1 MSFSVVRETL
11 NGALHGMPKYRQKQ
25 NPVSCAYC
33 KAMFRKTELCNWHV
47 ELVKQCRR
55 RRRRLTKRAMANL
68 KTNGDDDC
76 GSKEY
81 LEEVD
86 MKEMIGVKNDS
97 RMEVDDQQSKT
108 QPQLKIKINL
118 SRKKLVTSNV
128 NSVKQETTSGFD
140 ETPEE
145 GDFKLLG
152 VWVTFSCGYIFFNAP
167 M

>member
-1 MSFSVVRETL
+1 MSFLVVRETL

-33 KAMFRKTELCNWHV
+33 KAMFRNTELCNWHV

-68 KTNGDDDC
+68 KTNC

-108 QPQLKIKINL
+108 QPLKIKINL
-118 SRKKLVTSNV
+118 SRKKLVTTN
-128 NSVKQETTSGFD
+128 VKQETTSGFD

-145 GDFKLLG
+145 DDFKLLG

>member
-1 MSFSVVRETL
+1 MSSLVVRETL
-11 NGALHGMPKYRQKQ
+11 KSVLRVMPKYRQKQ
-25 NPVSCAYC
+25 NQGPVSCAYC
-33 KAMFRKTELCNWHV
+33 KTMFSNAERCNWHV

-86 MKEMIGVKNDS
+86 MKEMIGVKGDS

-108 QPQLKIKINL
+108 QPLKIKINL
-118 SRKKLVTSNV
+118 SRKKLVTTNV
-128 NSVKQETTSGFD
+128 KKQETTSGFD

-152 VWVTFSCGYIFFNAP
+152 VWVTFSCGYIFLNAP

>member
-1 MSFSVVRETL
+1 M
-11 NGALHGMPKYRQKQ
+11 
-25 NPVSCAYC
+25 
-33 KAMFRKTELCNWHV
+33 
-47 ELVKQCRR
+47 R

-68 KTNGDDDC
+68 KTNRDDDC

-86 MKEMIGVKNDS
+86 MKEMIGVKGDS

-108 QPQLKIKINL
+108 QPLKIKINL
-118 SRKKLVTSNV
+118 SRKKLVTKNV
-128 NSVKQETTSGFD
+128 NSVKQETKSGFD

-145 GDFKLLG
+145 DDFKLLG

>member
-1 MSFSVVRETL
+1 MNL
-11 NGALHGMPKYRQKQ
+11 RQK
-25 NPVSCAYC
+25 
-33 KAMFRKTELCNWHV
+33 
-47 ELVKQCRR
+47 
-55 RRRRLTKRAMANL
+55 
-68 KTNGDDDC
+68 TNRDDD
-76 GSKEY
+76 GISKEY

-86 MKEMIGVKNDS
+86 VKEMASVDEDS
-97 RMEVDDQQSKT
+97 RIEVDDKLTKT
-108 QPQLKIKINL
+108 QPLRIKIK
-118 SRKKLVTSNV
+118 LVNTNV

>member
-1 MSFSVVRETL
+1 MSFLVVRETL

-33 KAMFRKTELCNWHV
+33 KAMFRNTELCNWHV

-68 KTNGDDDC
+68 KTNC

-108 QPQLKIKINL
+108 QPLKIKINL
-118 SRKKLVTSNV
+118 SRKKLVTTN
-128 NSVKQETTSGFD
+128 VKQETTSGFD

>member
-1 MSFSVVRETL
+1 MTARVLSVVRETL

-33 KAMFRKTELCNWHV
+33 KAMFSNTELCNWHV

-55 RRRRLTKRAMANL
+55 RRRRLTKRAVANL
-68 KTNGDDDC
+68 KTNC

-86 MKEMIGVKNDS
+86 MKEMIGVKDDP
-97 RMEVDDQQSKT
+97 RMEVDDEQSKT
-108 QPQLKIKINL
+108 QPLKIKINL

-140 ETPEE
+140 ETREE

>member
-1 MSFSVVRETL
+1 MLVSFSVVRETL

-33 KAMFRKTELCNWHV
+33 KAMFRNTELCNWHV

-55 RRRRLTKRAMANL
+55 RRRRFTKRAMTNL
-68 KTNGDDDC
+68 KTNRDDDC

-86 MKEMIGVKNDS
+86 MKEMIGVKDDP
-97 RMEVDDQQSKT
+97 RMDDQQSKT
-108 QPQLKIKINL
+108 QPLKIKINL
-118 SRKKLVTSNV
+118 SRKKSTNV

>member
-11 NGALHGMPKYRQKQ
+11 NGPLHGMPKYRQKQ

-33 KAMFRKTELCNWHV
+33 KAMFSNTELCNWHV

-68 KTNGDDDC
+68 KTNC

-86 MKEMIGVKNDS
+86 MKEMIGVKGDS
-97 RMEVDDQQSKT
+97 RMEVDDKQSKT
-108 QPQLKIKINL
+108 QPLKIKINL
-118 SRKKLVTSNV
+118 SRKKLVTTN
-128 NSVKQETTSGFD
+128 VKQETTSGFD

-145 GDFKLLG
+145 DDFKLLG
-152 VWVTFSCGYIFFNAP
+152 VWITFSCGYIFLNAP

>member
-11 NGALHGMPKYRQKQ
+11 NGALHGMPKYKQKQ
-25 NPVSCAYC
+25 NPGLVSCAYC
-33 KAMFRKTELCNWHV
+33 NAMFRNTELCNWHV

-55 RRRRLTKRAMANL
+55 RRRRLIKRAVANL
-68 KTNGDDDC
+68 KTNC

-86 MKEMIGVKNDS
+86 MKEMIGVTDDS

-108 QPQLKIKINL
+108 QPLKIKINL
-118 SRKKLVTSNV
+118 SRKKLVTKNV
-128 NSVKQETTSGFD
+128 NSVKQETKSGFD

-145 GDFKLLG
+145 DDFKLLG
-152 VWVTFSCGYIFFNAP
+152 VWVTFSCGYIFLNAP

>member
-25 NPVSCAYC
+25 NLVSCAYC
-33 KAMFRKTELCNWHV
+33 KAMFRNTKLCNWHV
-47 ELVKQCRR
+47 QLVKQCRR
-55 RRRRLTKRAMANL
+55 RRRRLTKRAMA
-68 KTNGDDDC
+68 KTNRDDDC

-86 MKEMIGVKNDS
+86 MKEMIGVKDDS

-108 QPQLKIKINL
+108 KPLKIKINL

-128 NSVKQETTSGFD
+128 NSVKQETTSGFV

-145 GDFKLLG
+145 DDFKLLG